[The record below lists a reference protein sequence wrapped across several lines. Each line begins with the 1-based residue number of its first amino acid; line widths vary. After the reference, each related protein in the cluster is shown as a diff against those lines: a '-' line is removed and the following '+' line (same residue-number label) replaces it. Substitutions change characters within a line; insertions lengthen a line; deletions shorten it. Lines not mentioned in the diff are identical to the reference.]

1 MRCQPLFFEDGMWKK
16 ICTLFFLPLVI
27 FALWGCGMS
36 SASRGTRTLV
46 DGVGRRVQLPEK
58 PSRIVSLTYGTDEI
72 LVDLVDSGRIAALCK
87 YAGDEDITFV
97 TKEERDRVGRVV
109 DGEVEGILSL
119 KPDLVLASSSTPLQ
133 VVEVLTASGV
143 PVYVSG
149 IPATYEA
156 MKGKV
161 RGVAEAV
168 NEKEKGEALVAEM
181 ERRLAVMEEKLRVI
195 SADRER
201 TALGLSF
208 RGILGKKGSL
218 FSDVLRLAHVRD
230 GAAVYEIPKG
240 ASAYLSLEILPKI
253 DPDVI
258 LLPTWRVKTEDDPKK
273 FADGLLENPT
283 FQEIKAIKNGRLIPF
298 PEKYKYVMSH
308 HVVDAIEAA
317 ARAVYPEV
325 IGEPLAFQ

>member
-1 MRCQPLFFEDGMWKK
+1 MLFLLPILVLVLFGCAVAPASKEEARVVLDG
-16 ICTLFFLPLVI
+16 
-27 FALWGCGMS
+27 A
-36 SASRGTRTLV
+36 
-46 DGVGRRVQLPEK
+46 GRQVSVPARPC
-58 PSRIVSLTYGTDEI
+58 RIVSLTYGTDEI
-72 LVDLVDSGRIAALCK
+72 LVDLVEPGRIAALCK

-97 TKEERDRVGRVV
+97 TKEERDKVGRVV
-109 DGEVEGILSL
+109 DGEAEGILSL
-119 KPDLVLASSSTPLQ
+119 KPDLVLASPSTPAQ
-133 VVEVLTASGV
+133 VVEILASSGV
-143 PVYVSG
+143 PVYVSE
-149 IPATYEA
+149 IPVTYEG

-168 NEKEKGEALVAEM
+168 NEKEKGEALVREM
-181 ERRLAVMEEKLRVI
+181 DARLAALTEKLAAI
-195 SADRER
+195 PSSEER

-258 LLPTWRVKTEDDPKK
+258 LLPTWRVRAEDDPKK
-273 FADGLLENPT
+273 FADGLLGNPA
-283 FQEIKAIKNGRLIPF
+283 FQDIKAIKNGRLIPF

-308 HVVDAIEAA
+308 HVVDAIETAA
-317 ARAVYPEV
+317 KAVYPE
-325 IGEPLAFQ
+325 ACD